1 MVLSDID
8 IKKHLELGKIKITPK
23 INVNQ
28 VSSCSLDLRLHHE
41 FYVFEYSNLPYLDPN
56 DKELQIPVKKIR
68 VKEGD
73 FFILQPKEFALAATL
88 ETVNIPDD
96 LVGILEGRSSLGRLG
111 LVVHSTASLIDPGFR
126 GQITLE
132 LGNIGVMP
140 VALYPGM
147 RICSLSFHQLSCPAE
162 IPYYKK
168 KSAKYLNQVG
178 PTVSKISVE
187 AKK

>member
-1 MVLSDID
+1 MILSDVD
-8 IKKHLELGKIKITPK
+8 IKKYLRDQKIKLNPK

-28 VSSCSLDLRLHHE
+28 ISSCSLDLRLSNE
-41 FYVFEYSNLPYLDPN
+41 FYVFEYSNLPFLDTINP
-56 DKELQIPVKKIR
+56 DLKIPVKKIT
-68 VKEGD
+68 VPDKE
-73 FFILQPKEFALAATL
+73 FFILQPKEFALASTHESIML
-88 ETVNIPDD
+88 PDD
-96 LVGILEGRSSLGRLG
+96 LVGKLEGRSSLGRLG

-147 RICSLSFHQLSCPAE
+147 RVCSLSFEQLSTPSE

-168 KSAKYLNQVG
+168 KSAKYINQKG
-178 PTVSKISVE
+178 PTVSRISQD
-187 AKK
+187 K